1 MRTTESLI
9 QVKLSF
15 VSNWE
20 GAVKR
25 IKKRNGGEKEK
36 EASGGRKD
44 KSDLAWC
51 PEKFYT
57 FTFGDSFTLELKK
70 NADRLPS
77 IILLIRYSL

>member
-1 MRTTESLI
+1 MKTRESII

-20 GAVKR
+20 EAGRR
-25 IKKRNGGEKEK
+25 IDKRNWGER

-44 KSDLAWC
+44 KSDMARC

-57 FTFGDSFTLELKK
+57 FTFGDSFVFE
-70 NADRLPS
+70 
-77 IILLIRYSL
+77 